1 MRLRLVPRLE
11 RSRARTLC
19 PPDWRLS
26 RRAARGPEQ
35 REPGSGIDAGLSPV
49 AGGNAADTKHRKWRS
64 ASRSGGPR
72 RPMRHAG
79 EQPYGISD
87 YATTFATLPLDQR
100 PGRDGIAL

>member
-35 REPGSGIDAGLSPV
+35 RKPGSGIDAGLSPV
-49 AGGNAADTKHRKWRS
+49 AGGNAADTKHREWLS
-64 ASRSGGPR
+64 TS
-72 RPMRHAG
+72 
-79 EQPYGISD
+79 
-87 YATTFATLPLDQR
+87 R
-100 PGRDGIAL
+100 PGSLDGPMKQSDVKRSTVLRHSIDDGIDIG